1 MVMTWSISDAVVPA
15 LAMGLVSLPLPPVLL
30 RTVAR
35 GRRTVIREVWPEA
48 VDHIASAVRAGL
60 SLPESLAQ
68 VGQSGPEQL
77 REPFRLFA
85 RDFQVGGDFSTALDA
100 LRDRLADPVG
110 DRVVEALRITRDVGG
125 TDLGVLLRTLSSFL
139 REDARTRS
147 ELEAR
152 QSWTV
157 NASRLAVAAP
167 WIVLA
172 LLCTRPQAAAA
183 FDRPMRLMVIVA
195 TAVVSVLAH
204 RLMLVIARLPEDV
217 RVLR

>member
-1 MVMTWSISDAVVPA
+1 
-15 LAMGLVSLPLPPVLL
+15 MGLVSLPLPPVLL

-183 FDRPMRLMVIVA
+183 FDRPMGLMVIVA